1 MSFPQRQL
9 TGVSILALLI
19 ALCTGCASTPKPVK
33 CNADLEPINQ
43 PAPLGNLAP
52 TIKAPQ
58 SLVSEPRTKT
68 SKVNTGD
75 Q

>member
-19 ALCTGCASTPKPVK
+19 ALCGCASTLKPVK
-33 CNADLEPINQ
+33 CNAELEPINQ

-58 SLVSEPRTKT
+58 SLVSEPRAQAT
-68 SKVNTGD
+68 KVNTGD
-75 Q
+75 L

>member
-1 MSFPQRQL
+1 MTFPPRQI
-9 TGVSILALLI
+9 TGFSILALI

-43 PAPLGNLAP
+43 PPPLGNLAP
-52 TIKAPQ
+52 TVKAPQ
-58 SLVSEPRTKT
+58 SLVSEPRTQT

>member
-1 MSFPQRQL
+1 
-9 TGVSILALLI
+9 
-19 ALCTGCASTPKPVK
+19 VK

-58 SLVSEPRTKT
+58 SLVSEPRTQT